1 MLIACCLSALSGI
14 DCHYCKVLNHFQKN
28 NQATPPATQAPV
40 LEDRWQ
46 ESRRAEIAVP
56 ADAVAQPDK
65 PYTVSVAWL
74 MPSGLDELEEIGVR
88 VVADLLLS
96 GPEAAFYE
104 PLVCMTLLV
113 PSDTHTAAS

>member
-1 MLIACCLSALSGI
+1 MF
-14 DCHYCKVLNHFQKN
+14 NHFQQT
-28 NQATPPATQAPV
+28 NQATTPATQTPV

-46 ESRRAEIAVP
+46 ESRQAKIAVP

-104 PLVCMTLLV
+104 PLCVHDLTCAESYSYYCLWVVTL
-113 PSDTHTAAS
+113 S